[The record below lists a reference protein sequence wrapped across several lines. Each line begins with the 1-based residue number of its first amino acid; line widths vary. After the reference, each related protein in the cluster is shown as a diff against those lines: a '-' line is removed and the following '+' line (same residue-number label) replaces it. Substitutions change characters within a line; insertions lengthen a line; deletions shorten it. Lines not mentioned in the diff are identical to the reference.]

1 MLRNPKLGKVVTI
14 AGLMLVLV
22 VLSSVLYTPFNQNF
36 HPGYSQIGLWSGD
49 RTPLNSY
56 FTHWGLLLFI
66 VLFWYLWETYQW
78 LAVTP
83 LSALKKLEPHRQL
96 ITIAGVVFL
105 ALLVVLLLLGV
116 GVAIIVL
123 PLCLWS
129 LILILKQDQSDAKR
143 LAFFMIATAL
153 LETLVVELVYL
164 VGDIGRMNVVFK
176 LYMQAWLLLTLA
188 LGTGLVALWNDQHK
202 WTVRTQLIFQIPLIL
217 LVASALL
224 FPLMGTTDKIHDRI
238 DVNAPKTLDGMQYM
252 QTSSYYD
259 MGVVIPFGE
268 DYAAIRWM
276 QDNIQGSPVI
286 VEGQA
291 YEYRWGN
298 RYTIYTGLPSVVGW
312 NYHQRQQRTILQ
324 TNEVQNRVN
333 AVDKFYM
340 TDDLDYVRSFLKK
353 YEVSY
358 IVVGRLEQ
366 AFYPGGG
373 LGKFTAQ
380 EGILWDEVYR
390 NGETVI
396 YQVRLP

>member
-1 MLRNPKLGKVVTI
+1 
-14 AGLMLVLV
+14 
-22 VLSSVLYTPFNQNF
+22 
-36 HPGYSQIGLWSGD
+36 
-49 RTPLNSY
+49 
-56 FTHWGLLLFI
+56 
-66 VLFWYLWETYQW
+66 
-78 LAVTP
+78 VTP
-83 LSALKKLEPHRQL
+83 LSALKKLEPHRRLLTVSGIVL
-96 ITIAGVVFL
+96 I
-105 ALLVVLLLLGV
+105 ALLIILLLLKV
-116 GVAIIVL
+116 SVAIIVL

-129 LILILKQDQSDAKR
+129 LILILKSDQSDAKR

-188 LGTGLVALWNDQHK
+188 LGTGLVALWNNQHK
-202 WTVRTQLIFQIPLIL
+202 WTLRTQLIFQIPLIL

-224 FPLMGTTDKIHDRI
+224 FPLMGTTDKINDRI
-238 DVNAPKTLDGMQYM
+238 DVNAPHTLDGMQYM
-252 QTSSYYD
+252 QTASYYD
-259 MGVVIPFGE
+259 MGVAIPFGE
-268 DYAAIRWM
+268 DYAVIRWM

-298 RYTIYTGLPSVVGW
+298 RYTINTGLPGVVGW
-312 NYHQRQQRTILQ
+312 NYHQRQQRAILQ
-324 TNEVQNRVN
+324 TNEVQNRVDT
-333 AVDKFYM
+333 VDKFYL
-340 TDDLDYVRSFLKK
+340 TDDLDYVHSFLKE

-390 NGETVI
+390 NGETAI